1 MVHGISFRIR
11 KQTRNLSRLFPAER
25 GEEQFH
31 IGTLHCNVGGQD
43 RATDKH
49 AITKCCRDRWAAYPN
64 ARGLTVNPEQ
74 IFPQQSS
81 QKSAAVLSK
90 KLRPHA
96 SLRQRRFN
104 LKKAN
109 SAL

>member
-11 KQTRNLSRLFPAER
+11 KETRNLRRLFPAER

-49 AITKCCRDRWAAYPN
+49 AITKCCRDGWAAYPN

-74 IFPQQSS
+74 IFL
-81 QKSAAVLSK
+81 KSLPGNLQPFTQNTAA
-90 KLRPHA
+90 A
-96 SLRQRRFN
+96 SFSPPTQI
-104 LKKAN
+104 
-109 SAL
+109 